1 MGVRRLRDNVG
12 NGSRWRIRGFQA
24 GGDLLFADSVRRSAA
39 DRRLLRGRLRLEG
52 GSRSRYPSFED
63 GTGHLIGHIHADM
76 EVVGEAGIRPY
87 VYVESVEETLERITA
102 NGGEVVTPA
111 YPEGDLKVAVFRDPT
126 GNVLGIWQRVQR

>member
-1 MGVRRLRDNVG
+1 MWAMAADGESGVFRPAGISYLRIPSGDPRRTGAFYEAVFGWKVDLDRDN
-12 NGSRWRIRGFQA
+12 
-24 GGDLLFADSVRRSAA
+24 
-39 DRRLLRGRLRLEG
+39 
-52 GSRSRYPSFED
+52 PSFED